1 MVARWAHYSEVAGSS
16 PAPAT
21 TTIPKVPRKARLSV
35 SNESPGDI
43 LSGLSR
49 ENMVLSFTG
58 GQFSMLDWVEAMMAR
73 VGPCDLTL
81 CSWTASKAAALR
93 IGSWLREGKA
103 GSIKMIIDDSLASR
117 QPRAHEALEDQVG
130 AENLVEM
137 SVHAKFAIAK
147 GKGETLT
154 ALMSGNLTSTPAAEY
169 YLVES
174 GPGLYEG
181 VKELVDKVW
190 GCDLEAG
197 RVWGQLRSK
206 EAAQAMGGVS
216 VFEMQLR

>member
-1 MVARWAHYSEVAGSS
+1 
-16 PAPAT
+16 
-21 TTIPKVPRKARLSV
+21 V
-35 SNESPGDI
+35 SNESPGEI
-43 LSGLSR
+43 LSGLTKK
-49 ENMVLSFTG
+49 NMVLAFTG

-73 VGPCDLTL
+73 VGPCDLTI
-81 CSWTASKAAALR
+81 CSWTASKAAAQR
-93 IGSWLREGKA
+93 IGSWLKSGKA

-117 QPRAHEALEDQVG
+117 QPRAHEALEEAVG
-130 AENLVEM
+130 TENLVEM

-147 GKGETLT
+147 GKKETLT

-181 VKELVDKVW
+181 VKELVNKVW
-190 GCDLEAG
+190 NCDIEAG

-206 EAAQAMGGVS
+206 ETAEKVGGVS
-216 VFEMQLR
+216 VFEMTLR